1 MDKHDVL
8 QKLHTAKRDH
18 LAWVGRAEL
27 LTDGVPIEK
36 EHIPVLHT
44 DCKFGRWYFDEGQAL
59 ADFPEFHK
67 IDEAHRALHQ
77 AYAGVFK
84 IITEEENASGFSKLL
99 GFAKRKKEKNA
110 PLIKQRMNELE
121 QASRTVVR
129 HLDELESKIK
139 QMSDE
144 QVKKL
149 FE

>member
-1 MDKHDVL
+1 MDKQEVL

-59 ADFPEFHK
+59 ADFPEFRK
-67 IDEAHRALHQ
+67 IDEAHKALHS
-77 AYAGVFK
+77 AYANVFK
-84 IITEEENASGFSKLL
+84 IMTDEENTSGFAKFL
-99 GFAKRKKEKNA
+99 GFAKRKHEKNE
-110 PLIKQRMNELE
+110 PIIKQRMNELE
-121 QASRTVVR
+121 HASRLVIH
-129 HLDELESKIK
+129 HLDSLEAKIK
-139 QMSDE
+139 EMSDE
-144 QVKKL
+144 DVKKL